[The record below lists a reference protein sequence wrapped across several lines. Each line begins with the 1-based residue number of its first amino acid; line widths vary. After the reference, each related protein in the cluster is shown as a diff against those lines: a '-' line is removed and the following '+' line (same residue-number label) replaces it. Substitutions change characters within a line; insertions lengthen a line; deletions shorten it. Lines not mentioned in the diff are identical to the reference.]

1 MYKLRE
7 LNCVQVEKS
16 SFYKKF
22 NKENITWLCNKVI
35 KAITGYLGSFGE
47 PHVH

>member
-1 MYKLRE
+1 
-7 LNCVQVEKS
+7 
-16 SFYKKF
+16 
-22 NKENITWLCNKVI
+22 VI